1 MSFNRGLIQN
11 DKYFTQFGQLRRMG
25 RTKYGDP
32 TETSAATVPL
42 LVYQEDQREVQTTP
56 AVSQKT
62 RHFATISSTFAVSE
76 GDHLTQITDRLG
88 ITVLPPDIN
97 ESQVKFTVVEDG
109 IRFGNPERC
118 SQSGKENRA
127 KRLPMAPP

>member
-88 ITVLPPDIN
+88 ITVLPDSRI
-97 ESQVKFTVVEDG
+97 VKITDYNSWRHG
-109 IRFGNPERC
+109 SRFL
-118 SQSGKENRA
+118 
-127 KRLPMAPP
+127 RLELDVGLS